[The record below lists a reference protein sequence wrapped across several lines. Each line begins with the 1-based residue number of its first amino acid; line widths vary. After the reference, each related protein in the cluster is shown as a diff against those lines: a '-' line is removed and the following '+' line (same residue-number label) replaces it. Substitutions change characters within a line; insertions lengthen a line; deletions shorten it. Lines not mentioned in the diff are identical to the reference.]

1 MRLLSILFL
10 VLLVAVVGLFAWQNH
25 EDVSLRFFEWGFAIP
40 IAALIGVV
48 YLLGMVSGWSLW
60 RGLRR
65 TIIRATEHNI
75 R

>member
-1 MRLLSILFL
+1 MRLLSILL
-10 VLLVAVVGLFAWQNH
+10 LILLVAVVGLFAWQNH
-25 EDVSLRFFEWGFAIP
+25 EDVALRFFEWGFAIP
-40 IAALIGVV
+40 IAALIAVV

-65 TIIRATEHNI
+65 TIIRVTEHKV